1 MWYAVYKLQFH
12 NGTQGPLDNF
22 MIQFNKNSFGL
33 APGTQNVP
41 VPQLEPGSTHTA
53 VLPLVQNPTLV
64 SPTAASSV
72 LQVRGRVHM
81 PHLSCHTCNMI
92 IIHPNIHIYNVDT
105 IYMHRFHTSESIH
118 IQCQPSVV
126 GICLTCRVTQ
136 LTC

>member
-1 MWYAVYKLQFH
+1 MWHAVYKLQFH

-72 LQVRGRVHM
+72 LQVRGRVHRHM
-81 PHLSCHTCNMI
+81 PHLS
-92 IIHPNIHIYNVDT
+92 
-105 IYMHRFHTSESIH
+105 FHTYNITDLHSAIYIYKMEHNYIHSEQVNTVPI
-118 IQCQPSVV
+118 ICQRHMPH
-126 GICLTCRVTQ
+126 L
-136 LTC
+136 